1 MNHGQQMREM
11 GLRFLADARRGLDA
25 GRSEENVL
33 QNVGWGLEL
42 VLKAALQGQGWTDDR
57 CRLEIRHDLE
67 KALDA
72 VEKAGLARPRREA
85 RDVVGWLSEGYRHR
99 RIGERL
105 ASDPPPWPLSHA
117 VGEVERMAALLTPEG
132 QKPKAI

>member
-1 MNHGQQMREM
+1 MNHDQQMREM
-11 GLRFLADARRGLDA
+11 GLRFLAEARRGLDA
-25 GRSEENVL
+25 GRSEESVL

-42 VLKAALQGQGWTDDR
+42 VLKAALQSQGWNDDR
-57 CRLEIRHDLE
+57 CRREIRHDLL

-72 VEKAGLARPRREA
+72 VEKTVLARPRREA
-85 RDVVGWLSEGYRHR
+85 RAVVGWLSQGYRGR

-105 ASDPPPWPLSHA
+105 AADPPPWLLSHA
-117 VGEVERMAALLTPEG
+117 VGEAERLAALLTPEG